1 MCQGKTDAD
10 PTKDPEPGLA
20 KYFALDSTQAIQD
33 ELARNRALACKEGL
47 VARGVPDEQLVVTWE
62 GCGSE
67 SGVNFRPVLS
77 AEALQMLR
85 AEVAL
90 LREKLAR
97 AELEKPP
104 VDRTAAALERVQELL
119 KGNAIQFDGAG
130 NKATQASEIGV
141 PQAWSLDSLD
151 VVKKGKNAAT
161 LDQLAAILKE
171 YPELYCNLHGSTDA
185 DPTKQVHPN
194 PTLTLTLTLPIT
206 RPLTLT

>member
-90 LREKLAR
+90 LRDVAR
-97 AELEKPP
+97 YWRDVAE
-104 VDRTAAALERVQELL
+104 
-119 KGNAIQFDGAG
+119 I
-130 NKATQASEIGV
+130 
-141 PQAWSLDSLD
+141 
-151 VVKKGKNAAT
+151 
-161 LDQLAAILKE
+161 
-171 YPELYCNLHGSTDA
+171 
-185 DPTKQVHPN
+185 
-194 PTLTLTLTLPIT
+194 
-206 RPLTLT
+206 